1 MLNMNCR
8 GYWQRSLP
16 LPDLTR
22 KIEGDSN
29 CRVSFSRLNSQNTY
43 LSERR
48 YFPEITAVGAL
59 FAVKLSFW

>member
-1 MLNMNCR
+1 MNSQ

-29 CRVSFSRLNSQNTY
+29 CRVSFSRLNSQNTS

-48 YFPEITAVGAL
+48 YFPEITEVGAL
-59 FAVKLSFW
+59 IAIKLSFW